1 MKDPKRYV
9 AAVGYRASGLSIVDF
24 SDPAGAT
31 EIGHYLQMNDGLIPD
46 VWAAYWYNG
55 RIYANDNGA
64 GQGVS
69 VYEMKGLTEK
79 EVRYFEDR
87 MNPQVQSI

>member
-1 MKDPKRYV
+1 
-9 AAVGYRASGLSIVDF
+9 
-24 SDPAGAT
+24 
-31 EIGHYLQMNDGLIPD
+31 MNDGLIPD
-46 VWAAYWYNG
+46 VWAAYWYIG